1 MVLMKSCKVFPA
13 QDGDWWYCNDDEMS
27 HLNNISSAL
36 PLAMLT
42 LKVQLAILIFSC
54 LRNLAQGE
62 WSISQA
68 SLSEQKITHRG
79 KSVRYKV
86 DRDFLAEGGVHLRDL
101 GFKANMNNDGEDLD
115 EADNRERMILPG
127 LKWSEC
133 YLGKDSRSRDPFA
146 KLEGY
151 LEPPIEVPWT

>member
-1 MVLMKSCKVFPA
+1 
-13 QDGDWWYCNDDEMS
+13 MS

-115 EADNRERMILPG
+115 EED
-127 LKWSEC
+127 
-133 YLGKDSRSRDPFA
+133 
-146 KLEGY
+146 
-151 LEPPIEVPWT
+151 